1 MTMLAMN
8 SFTIPTP
15 HDQYIPQALNAF
27 KSLLLIGLLLGSFF
41 LANQVGNSEL
51 DFAVKWALIGLLAT
65 INGIWILGM
74 AVLAHDAVHK
84 VLFKS
89 LLINETI
96 GGILSALGLIPFY
109 ANRQFHL
116 THHRYAHQPDLDPE
130 QKMHGR
136 GFIFAYVIG
145 PLVGIF
151 LQHKL
156 FITNMLT
163 RFTDKQYRGRVLKD
177 AIFLSIALAFYGL
190 LVPALGISLLY
201 SVLPTFL
208 VFPMVFSY
216 RALSD
221 HYGIPAVKTKA
232 TVKQEVLEENKA
244 NWRDELPTKQTKVT
258 GWVVLTHPLIEWV
271 WSNVNYHE
279 VHHKYP
285 YLSYIHLKDVFEHT
299 KNNQPY
305 YVVNGYTQSLLKLYN
320 QPYYPEATQANND

>member
-1 MTMLAMN
+1 MTAY
-8 SFTIPTP
+8 SIPTP
-15 HDQYIPQALNAF
+15 HEQFIPQALNAF
-27 KSLLLIGLLLGSFF
+27 KSLLLIGLLLGSFAIANAVGESD
-41 LANQVGNSEL
+41 LAL
-51 DFAVKWALIGLLAT
+51 LPKWGIIMLLAT
-65 INGIWILGM
+65 INGLWILGM

-89 LLINETI
+89 LFLNESI

-116 THHRYAHQPDLDPE
+116 THHRYAHQPNLDPE
-130 QKMHGR
+130 QKMHGK
-136 GFIFAYVIG
+136 GFIYAYVVG

-156 FITNMLT
+156 FITNALT
-163 RFTDKQYRGRVLKD
+163 KFTDKNYQGRVIKD
-177 AIFLSIALAFYGL
+177 ALFLSIALAFYGL

-221 HYGIPAVKTKA
+221 HYGIPAVKSKA
-232 TVKQEVLEENKA
+232 SVRQEVLEENKD
-244 NWRDELPTKQTKVT
+244 NWREELPTRETKVT
-258 GWVVLTHPLIEWV
+258 GWVVITHPLIEWI

-285 YLSYIHLKDVFEHT
+285 YLSYYHLKNVYTAT
-299 KNNQPY
+299 KENQPY
-305 YVVNGYTQSLLKLYN
+305 LVVNGYTESLIALSKK
-320 QPYYPEATQANND
+320 PYFPE

>member
-1 MTMLAMN
+1 MTEFA
-8 SFTIPTP
+8 IPTP
-15 HDQYIPQALNAF
+15 HEQYIPQTLNAF
-27 KSLLLIGLLLGSFF
+27 KAVLLPALLLASFV
-41 LANQVGNSEL
+41 LANSVGHSAL
-51 DFAVKWALIGLLAT
+51 PFAAKWSLIALLAT

-89 LLINETI
+89 LFINETA

-116 THHRYAHQPDLDPE
+116 THHRYAHQPELDPE

-136 GFIFAYVIG
+136 GFMYAYVIG

-156 FITNMLT
+156 FIMNLLT
-163 RFTDKQYRGRVLKD
+163 RFTDKQYQGRIIKD
-177 AIFLSIALAFYGL
+177 ALFLSIALAFYGL
-190 LVPALGISLLY
+190 LVPALGVSLLY

-208 VFPMVFSY
+208 IFPMVFSY

-232 TVKQEVLEENKA
+232 TVRQEVLEENKA
-244 NWRDELPTKQTKVT
+244 NWREELPTKQTKVT
-258 GWVVLTHPLIEWV
+258 GWVVQTHPVIEWV

-285 YLSYIHLKDVFEHT
+285 YLSYYHLKDVFEHT
-299 KNNQPY
+299 RNSQPY
-305 YVVNGYTQSLLKLYN
+305 YVVNGYTQSLLNLRN
-320 QPYYPEATQANND
+320 QPYYSAIRQEKHD